1 VSSQFQASSRLKLGL
16 QCDGRRLPMDA
27 RSFALWVCAAC
38 LVSAPTARASH
49 SARSENRP
57 AALIV
62 GSSSIRQSFGRVLAQ
77 SLEHL
82 GYRVTRE
89 GVTSAGF
96 ARPDFR
102 DVNAITE
109 ALPISGNTAVVL
121 VYLGLNDGQALW
133 LPAPERRRMGRRW
146 LAWSDARWSNVY
158 EQRVRRYLTRIC
170 ARGARRVLV
179 LLPVDVARPRLQ
191 RRLNR
196 IRKLQ
201 ARAAAASS
209 CGAALETA
217 GDWGRFGAPGRE
229 RRRRDGFHMT
239 EHGARVI
246 WGRIRK
252 RVLAA
257 LDLGWSPG
265 AEPLLVDG
273 RRPTG
278 LTR

>member
-1 VSSQFQASSRLKLGL
+1 M
-16 QCDGRRLPMDA
+16 PMDA
-27 RSFALWVCAAC
+27 RSFALWVCAVC
-38 LVSAPTARASH
+38 FVSAPTARASH
-49 SARSENRP
+49 PTRSEERP

-62 GSSSIRQSFGRVLAQ
+62 GSSSIRQAFGRVLARG
-77 SLEHL
+77 LEHR

-109 ALPISGNTAVVL
+109 ALSISTNTAVVL
-121 VYLGLNDGQALW
+121 VYLGLNDGQPLW
-133 LPAPERRRMGRRW
+133 LSAPERRRMGRQW
-146 LAWSDARWSNVY
+146 LAWSDARWSSVY
-158 EQRVRRYLTRIC
+158 EQRVRRYLARIC
-170 ARGARRVLV
+170 TRGARRVLV

-201 ARAAAASS
+201 TRAAAASS
-209 CGAALETA
+209 CGTAIETA
-217 GDWGRFGAPGRE
+217 GDWNRFGARGRE

-239 EHGARVI
+239 EHGARVV
-246 WGRIRK
+246 WGRILE

-257 LDLGWSPG
+257 IEPGWRPG
-265 AEPLLVDG
+265 ADPLLLDG
-273 RRPTG
+273 RRPTA